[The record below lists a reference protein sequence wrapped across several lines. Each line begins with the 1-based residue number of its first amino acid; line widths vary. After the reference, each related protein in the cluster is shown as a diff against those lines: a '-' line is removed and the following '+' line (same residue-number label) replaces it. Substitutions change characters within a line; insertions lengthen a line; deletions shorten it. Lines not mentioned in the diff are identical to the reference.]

1 MQVHVDVAQCGQRN
15 CIDVTWGRVGRDTF
29 SEIVGKVKAIPGR
42 RFVKKPNPHWHVPL
56 DMESCRSLRAAYG
69 EDLVIGTELL
79 SWARAAVK
87 IETKLSNLTLSSTAT
102 LERLPHALPALYQ
115 AIHLGPLGK
124 GMTPE
129 QRAEGMRQP
138 ASYQAA
144 DVAFLA
150 SARAPLN
157 ANQPGLGKTIET
169 IASIWEAG
177 LEEGDHLII
186 APVSAVDG
194 VWEEELALWQADSEK
209 SIGIFAC
216 TGNRSQREKT
226 LAEWAASTASVR
238 WVIIN
243 PAMIGYRKDP
253 TRTASKTIETKG
265 KAADKACR
273 CDAARKSHEHYD
285 TPYPAIADHAWKTV
299 TFDEC
304 QSGIRNHRTLTAKAV
319 SALKVTHKKMAL
331 SGTPMKG
338 KGSDLWGT
346 LNYLRPDVFTS
357 FWRFAGEYFEIE
369 DNGFGKRVGNL
380 KEGAEE
386 KLFRVL
392 APYILRRTK
401 AECLPWLPPK
411 QYVDVWVTM
420 GPQQEAAYRRMELE
434 GEATLG
440 DNFITTTSVLA
451 EFTRLK
457 QFATALCDVVDGK
470 VVPTETSCKL
480 EAMLDKMDEYGMF
493 DPDNTEQQV
502 VFSQSREV
510 VELAAQMLR
519 DRGLSVD
526 VISGAQNKR
535 GQRKAIKEAFMRGD
549 TRVLC
554 IVTTAGGVAL
564 TLDAAS
570 VAHMLDEMWDP
581 GDDEQAED
589 RLHRASR
596 VHQVIIYN
604 YRTKG
609 TIDQYIMETAFN
621 KASAHSFLLDV
632 RRRILEASQK
642 R

>member
-1 MQVHVDVAQCGQRN
+1 
-15 CIDVTWGRVGRDTF
+15 
-29 SEIVGKVKAIPGR
+29 
-42 RFVKKPNPHWHVPL
+42 
-56 DMESCRSLRAAYG
+56 
-69 EDLVIGTELL
+69 
-79 SWARAAVK
+79 
-87 IETKLSNLTLSSTAT
+87 
-102 LERLPHALPALYQ
+102 
-115 AIHLGPLGK
+115 
-124 GMTPE
+124 
-129 QRAEGMRQP
+129 
-138 ASYQAA
+138 
-144 DVAFLA
+144 
-150 SARAPLN
+150 
-157 ANQPGLGKTIET
+157 
-169 IASIWEAG
+169 
-177 LEEGDHLII
+177 
-186 APVSAVDG
+186 
-194 VWEEELALWQADSEK
+194 
-209 SIGIFAC
+209 
-216 TGNRSQREKT
+216 
-226 LAEWAASTASVR
+226 
-238 WVIIN
+238 
-243 PAMIGYRKDP
+243 
-253 TRTASKTIETKG
+253 
-265 KAADKACR
+265 
-273 CDAARKSHEHYD
+273 
-285 TPYPAIADHAWKTV
+285 
-299 TFDEC
+299 
-304 QSGIRNHRTLTAKAV
+304 
-319 SALKVTHKKMAL
+319 
-331 SGTPMKG
+331 
-338 KGSDLWGT
+338 
-346 LNYLRPDVFTS
+346 
-357 FWRFAGEYFEIE
+357 
-369 DNGFGKRVGNL
+369 
-380 KEGAEE
+380 
-386 KLFRVL
+386 
-392 APYILRRTK
+392 
-401 AECLPWLPPK
+401 
-411 QYVDVWVTM
+411 
-420 GPQQEAAYRRMELE
+420 MELE